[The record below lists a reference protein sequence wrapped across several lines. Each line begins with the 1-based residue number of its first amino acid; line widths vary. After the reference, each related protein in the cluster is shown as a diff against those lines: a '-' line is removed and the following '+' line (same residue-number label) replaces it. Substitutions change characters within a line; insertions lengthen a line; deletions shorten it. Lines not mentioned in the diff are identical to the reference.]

1 MTKPQVSASKN
12 LTQIVISSENELWE
26 WLDENH
32 SSEQSF
38 LLVTWKK
45 TNTKKYISRDAV
57 LDALLAYGW
66 IDGRRYALDKDRT
79 MQLIC
84 KRKQQNWTQT
94 YRDRVEKLLLDGK
107 LKEAGLATMRLAQQN
122 GTWLANQN
130 VDNLETPN
138 TLLDALDVEQ
148 GLAWW
153 QSAALS
159 YKRNVLR
166 WLNLAKTDETRQ
178 KRINAIAKACRD
190 GQKIKNL

>member
-1 MTKPQVSASKN
+1 MTIPQVSASKN
-12 LTQIVISSENELWE
+12 LTKIVISSKNELWE

-45 TNTKKYISRDAV
+45 TNTEKYISRDAV

-79 MQLIC
+79 IQLIC

-94 YRDRVEKLLLDGK
+94 YRNRVEKLLLDGK

>member
-1 MTKPQVSASKN
+1 MTIPQVSASKN
-12 LTQIVISSENELWE
+12 LTKIVISSKNELWE

-45 TNTKKYISRDAV
+45 TNTAKYISRDAV

-94 YRDRVEKLLLDGK
+94 YRNRVEKLLLDGK
-107 LKEAGLATMRLAQQN
+107 LQEAGLATMMLAQQN

-130 VDNLETPN
+130 VDNLETPD

>member
-1 MTKPQVSASKN
+1 MTIPQVSASKN
-12 LTQIVISSENELWE
+12 LTKIVISSKNELWE

-45 TNTKKYISRDAV
+45 TNTAKYISRDAV

-84 KRKQQNWTQT
+84 KRKQQTWTQT
-94 YRDRVEKLLLDGK
+94 YRNRVEKLLLDGK

-130 VDNLETPN
+130 VDNLETPD

>member
-1 MTKPQVSASKN
+1 MTIPQVSASKN
-12 LTQIVISSENELWE
+12 LTKIVISSENELWE

-107 LKEAGLATMRLAQQN
+107 LKEAGLAAMRLAQQN

-130 VDNLETPN
+130 VDNLKTPN

-178 KRINAIAKACRD
+178 KRINAIANACRD

>member
-1 MTKPQVSASKN
+1 MTIPQVSASKN
-12 LTQIVISSENELWE
+12 LTKIVISSKNELWE

-45 TNTKKYISRDAV
+45 TNTAKYISRDAV

-79 MQLIC
+79 IQLIC

-94 YRDRVEKLLLDGK
+94 YRNRVEKLLLDGK

-130 VDNLETPN
+130 VDNLETPD

>member
-1 MTKPQVSASKN
+1 MTISQVSASKN
-12 LTQIVISSENELWE
+12 LTKIVISSKNELWE

-45 TNTKKYISRDAV
+45 TNTAKYISRDAV

-94 YRDRVEKLLLDGK
+94 YRNRVEKLLLDGK
-107 LKEAGLATMRLAQQN
+107 LQEAGLATMMLAQQN

-130 VDNLETPN
+130 VYNLETPD

>member
-1 MTKPQVSASKN
+1 MTIPQVSASKT
-12 LTQIVISSENELWE
+12 LTKIVISSKNELWE

-45 TNTKKYISRDAV
+45 TNTAKYISRDAV

-94 YRDRVEKLLLDGK
+94 YRNRVEKLLLDGK
-107 LKEAGLATMRLAQQN
+107 LQEAGLATMMLAQQN

-130 VDNLETPN
+130 VDNLETPD

-153 QSAALS
+153 QSAAPS

-178 KRINAIAKACRD
+178 KRINAIANACRD

>member
-1 MTKPQVSASKN
+1 MTIPQVSASKN
-12 LTQIVISSENELWE
+12 LTKIVISSKNELWE

-38 LLVTWKK
+38 LIVTWKK
-45 TNTKKYISRDAV
+45 TNTANYISRDAV

-94 YRDRVEKLLLDGK
+94 YRNRVEKLLLDGK

-130 VDNLETPN
+130 VDNLETPT

>member
-1 MTKPQVSASKN
+1 MTIPQVSASKN
-12 LTQIVISSENELWE
+12 LTKIVISSKNELWE

-45 TNTKKYISRDAV
+45 TNTEKYISRDAV

-84 KRKQQNWTQT
+84 KRKQQTWTQT
-94 YRDRVEKLLLDGK
+94 YRNRVEKLLLDGK

-130 VDNLETPN
+130 VDNLETPD

>member
-1 MTKPQVSASKN
+1 MTIPQVSASN
-12 LTQIVISSENELWE
+12 TLTKIVISSKNELWE

-45 TNTKKYISRDAV
+45 TNTEKYISRDAV

-79 MQLIC
+79 IQLIC

-94 YRDRVEKLLLDGK
+94 YRNRVEKLLLDGK
-107 LKEAGLATMRLAQQN
+107 LQEAGLATMRLAQQN

-130 VDNLETPN
+130 VDNLETPD

-153 QSAALS
+153 QSAAPS
-159 YKRNVLR
+159 YIRNVLR

>member
-1 MTKPQVSASKN
+1 MTIPQVPASKN
-12 LTQIVISSENELWE
+12 LTKIVISSKNELWE

-45 TNTKKYISRDAV
+45 TNTAKYISRDAV

-94 YRDRVEKLLLDGK
+94 YRNRVEKLLLDGK

-130 VDNLETPN
+130 VDNLETPD

>member
-1 MTKPQVSASKN
+1 MTIPQVSASKN
-12 LTQIVISSENELWE
+12 LTKIVISSKNELWE

-45 TNTKKYISRDAV
+45 TNTAKYISRDAV

-94 YRDRVEKLLLDGK
+94 YRNRVEKLLLDGK
-107 LKEAGLATMRLAQQN
+107 LQEAGLATMRLAQQN

-130 VDNLETPN
+130 VDNLETPD

>member
-26 WLDENH
+26 WLYENH

-45 TNTKKYISRDAV
+45 TNTEKYISRDVV

-66 IDGRRYALDKDRT
+66 IDGRRYALDNDKT

-94 YRDRVEKLLLDGK
+94 YRNRVEKLLLDGK
-107 LKEAGLATMRLAQQN
+107 LKEAGLEAMRLAQHN

-130 VDNLETPN
+130 VDNLKTPN

-148 GLAWW
+148 GLAW
-153 QSAALS
+153 
-159 YKRNVLR
+159 
-166 WLNLAKTDETRQ
+166 
-178 KRINAIAKACRD
+178 
-190 GQKIKNL
+190 

>member
-1 MTKPQVSASKN
+1 MTIPQVSASN
-12 LTQIVISSENELWE
+12 TLTKIVISSKNELWE

-45 TNTKKYISRDAV
+45 TNTAKYISRDAV

-84 KRKQQNWTQT
+84 KRKQQTWTQT
-94 YRDRVEKLLLDGK
+94 YRNRVEKLLLDGK
-107 LKEAGLATMRLAQQN
+107 LQEAGLATMRLAQQN

>member
-1 MTKPQVSASKN
+1 MTIPQVSASN
-12 LTQIVISSENELWE
+12 TLTKIVISSKNELWE

-45 TNTKKYISRDAV
+45 TNTAKYISRDAV

-79 MQLIC
+79 IQLIC

-94 YRDRVEKLLLDGK
+94 YRNKVEKLLLDGK

-130 VDNLETPN
+130 VDNLETPD

>member
-1 MTKPQVSASKN
+1 MKLATRKN
-12 LTQIVISSENELWE
+12 DTRDGE
-26 WLDENH
+26 
-32 SSEQSF
+32 
-38 LLVTWKK
+38 LLVVSQD
-45 TNTKKYISRDAV
+45 NQRAV
-57 LDALLAYGW
+57 LATDIAPTMQALFDNWGTLAPKLEDIYRSLNQGERSDAFDVDAHTLHSPLPRAYGW

-79 MQLIC
+79 IQLIC

-94 YRDRVEKLLLDGK
+94 YRNRVEKLLLDGK

-159 YKRNVLR
+159 HKRNVSISQT
-166 WLNLAKTDETRQ
+166 TDIQ
-178 KRINAIAKACRD
+178 MSVK
-190 GQKIKNL
+190 

>member
-1 MTKPQVSASKN
+1 M
-12 LTQIVISSENELWE
+12 E
-26 WLDENH
+26 
-32 SSEQSF
+32 
-38 LLVTWKK
+38 K
-45 TNTKKYISRDAV
+45 TNTEKYISRDAV

-94 YRDRVEKLLLDGK
+94 YRNRVEKLLLDGK
-107 LKEAGLATMRLAQQN
+107 LQEAGLATMRLAQQN

-130 VDNLETPN
+130 VDNLETPD

>member
-45 TNTKKYISRDAV
+45 TNTKKYIGRDAV

-107 LKEAGLATMRLAQQN
+107 LKEAGLAAMRLAQQN

-130 VDNLETPN
+130 VDNLKTPN

-153 QSAALS
+153 QSAAPS
-159 YKRNVLR
+159 YQRNVLR

>member
-1 MTKPQVSASKN
+1 MTIPQVSASKN
-12 LTQIVISSENELWE
+12 LTKIVISSKNELWE

-45 TNTKKYISRDAV
+45 TNTAKYISRDAV

-79 MQLIC
+79 IQLIC

-94 YRDRVEKLLLDGK
+94 YRNRVEKLLLDGK
-107 LKEAGLATMRLAQQN
+107 LKEAGLATMMLAQQN

>member
-1 MTKPQVSASKN
+1 MTIPQVSASKN
-12 LTQIVISSENELWE
+12 LTKIVISSKNELWE

-45 TNTKKYISRDAV
+45 TNTEKYISRDAV

-94 YRDRVEKLLLDGK
+94 YRNRVEKLLLDGK
-107 LKEAGLATMRLAQQN
+107 LKEEGLATMRLAQQN

-130 VDNLETPN
+130 VDNLETPD

>member
-1 MTKPQVSASKN
+1 MTIPQVSASKN
-12 LTQIVISSENELWE
+12 LTKIVISSKNELWE

-45 TNTKKYISRDAV
+45 TNTAKYISRDAV

-94 YRDRVEKLLLDGK
+94 YRNRVEKLLLDGK

-130 VDNLETPN
+130 VDNLETPD

>member
-1 MTKPQVSASKN
+1 MTIPQVSASKN
-12 LTQIVISSENELWE
+12 LTKIVISSKNELWE

-45 TNTKKYISRDAV
+45 TNTEKYISRDAV

-94 YRDRVEKLLLDGK
+94 YRNRVEKLLLDGK

-130 VDNLETPN
+130 VDNLETPD

>member
-1 MTKPQVSASKN
+1 MTIPQVSASKN
-12 LTQIVISSENELWE
+12 LTKIVISSKNELWE

-45 TNTKKYISRDAV
+45 NTAKYISRDAV

-84 KRKQQNWTQT
+84 KRKQQTWTQT
-94 YRDRVEKLLLDGK
+94 YRNRVEKLLRDGK
-107 LKEAGLATMRLAQQN
+107 LQEAGLATMRLAQQN

-130 VDNLETPN
+130 VDNLETPD

>member
-1 MTKPQVSASKN
+1 MSKQQGLKSTN
-12 LTQIVISSENELWE
+12 LTKIFISSENELWE
-26 WLDENH
+26 WLDVNH
-32 SSEQSF
+32 ASEQSF

-45 TNTKKYISRDAV
+45 TNTEKYVSRDIV

-84 KRKQQNWTQT
+84 KRKQQDWTDT
-94 YRDRVEKLLLDGK
+94 YRKRVEKLIAEGK
-107 LKEAGLATMRLAQQN
+107 LKEAGFEAMKLAKHN

-130 VDNLETPN
+130 VDNLEAPTA
-138 TLLDALDVEQ
+138 LLDALNMKT

-153 QSAALS
+153 QSAAPS
-159 YKRNVLR
+159 YQRNVLR
-166 WLNLAKTDETRQ
+166 WLNLAKTDKTRL
-178 KRINAIAKACRD
+178 KRINEIANACRN

>member
-1 MTKPQVSASKN
+1 MTIPQVSASKN
-12 LTQIVISSENELWE
+12 LTKIVISSKNELWE

-45 TNTKKYISRDAV
+45 TNTAKYISRDAV

-79 MQLIC
+79 IQLIC

-94 YRDRVEKLLLDGK
+94 YRNKVEKLLLDGK

>member
-84 KRKQQNWTQT
+84 K
-94 YRDRVEKLLLDGK
+94 
-107 LKEAGLATMRLAQQN
+107 
-122 GTWLANQN
+122 
-130 VDNLETPN
+130 
-138 TLLDALDVEQ
+138 
-148 GLAWW
+148 
-153 QSAALS
+153 
-159 YKRNVLR
+159 
-166 WLNLAKTDETRQ
+166 
-178 KRINAIAKACRD
+178 
-190 GQKIKNL
+190 